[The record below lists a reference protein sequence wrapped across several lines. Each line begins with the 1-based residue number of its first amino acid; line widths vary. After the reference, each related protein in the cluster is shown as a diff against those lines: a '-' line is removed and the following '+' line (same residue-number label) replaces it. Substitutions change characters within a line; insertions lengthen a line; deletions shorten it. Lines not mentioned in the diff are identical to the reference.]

1 MILVTGAAGFIGSNM
16 VASLNKQGYNKIIIC
31 DWLDHKSKKKNI
43 QKLNYEKIISPEN
56 LITYLNHKNNIDIII
71 HMGANSSTTENNF
84 RLMYNINTRFS
95 RNIWKWCTKNKVRL
109 IYASSAAT
117 YGDGTRGFNDSETEK
132 YKPLNVYGLSKYL
145 FDRYVIK
152 QAKNNICPPQW
163 VGIKFFNVYGPNEYH
178 KGKMQSVVKHAL
190 DQYKESGKVK
200 LFKSYNNKYSDG
212 EQTRDFIYVNDCI
225 TLINWLL
232 ENKNI
237 SGLFNCG
244 TSIER
249 SFDDLVK
256 AMFKA
261 INVAPCIE
269 YINMPNNIKNQYQY
283 FTKAN
288 MNKIKNRGY
297 NIQSTS
303 LEEGV
308 YDYVTNYLLSDDKY
322 K

>member
-1 MILVTGAAGFIGSNM
+1 MILVTGAAGFIGSNI

-31 DWLDHKSKKKNI
+31 DWLDHESKKKNI
-43 QKLNYEKIISPEN
+43 QKLNYEEIISPEN

-71 HMGANSSTTENNF
+71 HMGANSSTTESNF

-212 EQTRDFIYVNDCI
+212 EQTRDFIYVDDCI

-269 YINMPNNIKNQYQY
+269 YIDMPNNIKNQYQY

-288 MNKIKNRGY
+288 MNKIKNKGY
-297 NIQSTS
+297 NIQPTS

>member
-1 MILVTGAAGFIGSNM
+1 MILVTGAAGFIGSNI

-31 DWLDHKSKKKNI
+31 DWLDHESKKKNI
-43 QKLNYEKIISPEN
+43 QKLNYEEIISPEN

-71 HMGANSSTTENNF
+71 HMGANSSTTESNF

-212 EQTRDFIYVNDCI
+212 EQTRDFIYVDDCI

-269 YINMPNNIKNQYQY
+269 YIDMPNNIKNQYQY

-297 NIQSTS
+297 DIQSTS

>member
-43 QKLNYEKIISPEN
+43 QKLNYEEIISPEN

-71 HMGANSSTTENNF
+71 HMGANSSTTESNF

-297 NIQSTS
+297 DIQSTS

>member
-1 MILVTGAAGFIGSNM
+1 MILITGAAGFIGSNI

-31 DWLDHKSKKKNI
+31 DWLDHESKKKNI
-43 QKLNYEKIISPEN
+43 QKLNYEEIISPEN

-71 HMGANSSTTENNF
+71 HMGANSSTTESNF

-308 YDYVTNYLLSDDKY
+308 YDYVINYLLSDDKY

>member
-16 VASLNKQGYNKIIIC
+16 IASLNKQGYNKIIIC
-31 DWLDHKSKKKNI
+31 DWLDHKSKKRNI

-152 QAKNNICPPQW
+152 QAKKNICPPQW

-256 AMFKA
+256 DMFKA
-261 INVAPCIE
+261 INVTPCIE
-269 YINMPNNIKNQYQY
+269 YIEMPNNIKNQYQY

-308 YDYVTNYLLSDDKY
+308 YDYVTNYLLSNDKY